1 VLALRRER
9 VGAVRFVADLAM
21 NPPADKRSQRGLLGN
36 RNGKGVKESGLTA
49 ALFLTPLRR
58 PASSAARMWHLI
70 SGGMSASRAF
80 QKTVIMTSRNVMKPD
95 GGRNSGSIRPRPHA
109 RCGSRRTRNRS
120 R

>member
-1 VLALRRER
+1 LALRRER

-21 NPPADKRSQRGLLGN
+21 NPLLIKEVNADCLRPEWEGRQ
-36 RNGKGVKESGLTA
+36 GVWFNCGAFSH
-49 ALFLTPLRR
+49 PLRR